1 MEAEVFE
8 AIVDGTGMRI
18 GLVQARFNA
27 PVCEALRQSCLDTLA
42 DLGVSDDDVVVMT
55 VPGALEIPG
64 VLSKL
69 AQSMR
74 FDALIAI
81 GAVIRG
87 ETYHFEVVSNE
98 SAAGIRQ
105 VALEFD
111 IPIANAV
118 LTTDNDEQAMARA
131 VEKGADAARVA
142 VEMAELYA
150 VIDQLDPDADASD
163 EAAND

>member
-1 MEAEVFE
+1 MLEENRVEAEVFE

-69 AQSMR
+69 AQSMQ

-105 VALEFD
+105 VALE
-111 IPIANAV
+111 
-118 LTTDNDEQAMARA
+118 LTTNKPWLVRSKKVPMLPVLQWKWLSFMR
-131 VEKGADAARVA
+131 
-142 VEMAELYA
+142 
-150 VIDQLDPDADASD
+150 
-163 EAAND
+163 

>member
-1 MEAEVFE
+1 M
-8 AIVDGTGMRI
+8 
-18 GLVQARFNA
+18 
-27 PVCEALRQSCLDTLA
+27 RQSCLDTLA

-69 AQSMR
+69 AQSMQ

-98 SAAGIRQ
+98 S
-105 VALEFD
+105 
-111 IPIANAV
+111 
-118 LTTDNDEQAMARA
+118 
-131 VEKGADAARVA
+131 A

>member
-1 MEAEVFE
+1 
-8 AIVDGTGMRI
+8 
-18 GLVQARFNA
+18 
-27 PVCEALRQSCLDTLA
+27 
-42 DLGVSDDDVVVMT
+42 
-55 VPGALEIPG
+55 
-64 VLSKL
+64 LSKL
-69 AQSMR
+69 AQSMQ

-111 IPIANAV
+111 IPIANAI
-118 LTTDNDEQAMARA
+118 LTTDTDEQAMARA
-131 VEKGADAARVA
+131 IEKGADAARVA